1 MLVECIDE
9 IRSPRTFPH
18 HTIAFSG
25 KDYTQM
31 GSAIVNLLP
40 LMIGSALVPSYV
52 IVVLM
57 LIRNSQG
64 LLKASAYVGGMT
76 AIRLVQGAIF
86 GPVLNGSDKRG
97 SSNELKTIVSVLL
110 LVIGIVMLATAG
122 MLLLKG
128 EDPDAPP
135 PRWMKMIDSISPIV
149 AFGIGAVWLLF
160 SPKPWV
166 FMLSSLA
173 VIQEAGL
180 ETAQSILAFLIFVF
194 GAEILLIVPIIV
206 CAVAP
211 KRSDAL
217 LTTAVDWL
225 EQYSRVIVIVVSL
238 TFGTFFLWK
247 GISALLG

>member
-1 MLVECIDE
+1 MLLEHIDAIE
-9 IRSPRTFPH
+9 RPSLVPH
-18 HTIAFSG
+18 DTIAFSG
-25 KDYTQM
+25 KVRQQM
-31 GSAIVNLLP
+31 GSAIANLLP

-57 LIRNSQG
+57 LLRNSHG

-135 PRWMKMIDSISPIV
+135 PRWMKMIDTIKPIF

-166 FMLSSLA
+166 FVLSS
-173 VIQEAGL
+173 
-180 ETAQSILAFLIFVF
+180 
-194 GAEILLIVPIIV
+194 
-206 CAVAP
+206 
-211 KRSDAL
+211 
-217 LTTAVDWL
+217 
-225 EQYSRVIVIVVSL
+225 
-238 TFGTFFLWK
+238 
-247 GISALLG
+247 